1 MRRTCSLLA
10 LCFAWLCANGALWN
24 CVQVFA
30 WAKMLHDYSRIMAWQ
45 TAVEK
50 TFDGSMPCEMCMMVD
65 RAQHEQDQ
73 SPPAQMIE
81 RDTAKVLLAL
91 QEAEPVVIPT
101 PEFGWPDTMNRIG
114 PERIDPVEV
123 PPPRV

>member
-1 MRRTCSLLA
+1 M
-10 LCFAWLCANGALWN
+10 
-24 CVQVFA
+24 QVFA

-65 RAQHEQDQ
+65 RAQQEQDQ
-73 SPPAQMIE
+73 SAPAQMIE

-91 QEAEPVVIPT
+91 HVAEPIVIPR
-101 PEFGWPDTMNRIG
+101 PESGWPEDSGRFG
-114 PERIDPVEV
+114 PERFDPVEV